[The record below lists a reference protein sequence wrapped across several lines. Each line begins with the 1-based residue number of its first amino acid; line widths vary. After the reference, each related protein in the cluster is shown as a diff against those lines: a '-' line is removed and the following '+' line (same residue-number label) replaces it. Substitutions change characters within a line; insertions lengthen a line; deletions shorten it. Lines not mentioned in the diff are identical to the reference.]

1 MESVFKVIIVIARS
15 TDTGCLMIFKLL
27 IQKRRD
33 ARIVNRAPLMHHAA
47 AASISSDADGVRDA
61 DFVSVVDNG
70 RGEGDTSFYSLTG
83 SMTGVELEH
92 LRRCCTCGMKKYLS
106 TISYMFHTTLI
117 PIRTAD

>member
-47 AASISSDADGVRDA
+47 ASISSDDDGVSNSKQAARAPASNA

-70 RGEGDTSFYSLTG
+70 
-83 SMTGVELEH
+83 
-92 LRRCCTCGMKKYLS
+92 
-106 TISYMFHTTLI
+106 
-117 PIRTAD
+117 

>member
-15 TDTGCLMIFKLL
+15 TDTATGCLMIFKLL

-47 AASISSDADGVRDA
+47 AASISSDDDGVRDA

-70 RGEGDTSFYSLTG
+70 PGEGG
-83 SMTGVELEH
+83 HELLLIDRKH
-92 LRRCCTCGMKKYLS
+92 DRC
-106 TISYMFHTTLI
+106 
-117 PIRTAD
+117 